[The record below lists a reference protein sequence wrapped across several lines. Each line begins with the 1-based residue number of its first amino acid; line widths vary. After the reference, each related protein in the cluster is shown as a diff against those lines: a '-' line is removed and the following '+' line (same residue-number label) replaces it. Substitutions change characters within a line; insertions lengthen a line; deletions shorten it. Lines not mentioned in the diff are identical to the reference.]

1 LIFLAIP
8 KFLVGVKGG
17 GVARENNK
25 NQGGKILLNNTQK
38 IYSTDFTVWEC
49 SYSIGSCKYFKGG
62 AKKIDLICIQLF
74 AIVQH

>member
-1 LIFLAIP
+1 LIFLVIP
-8 KFLVGVKGG
+8 KFLVGVKG

-49 SYSIGSCKYFKGG
+49 SYSIGSCKYFNGG
-62 AKKIDLICIQLF
+62 GVKK
-74 AIVQH
+74 